1 MENELKKSYEIISNQ
16 IDYLETTLN
25 EIKAQGELL
34 VEYKKKLKELKKL
47 KKELK
52 KIYGL

>member
-1 MENELKKSYEIISNQ
+1 MEQHLKKSYEIISDQ
-16 IDYLETTLN
+16 IEYLENTLN
-25 EIKAQGELL
+25 EIKVKGELL
-34 VEYKKKLKELKKL
+34 VEYKQKLKELKKL